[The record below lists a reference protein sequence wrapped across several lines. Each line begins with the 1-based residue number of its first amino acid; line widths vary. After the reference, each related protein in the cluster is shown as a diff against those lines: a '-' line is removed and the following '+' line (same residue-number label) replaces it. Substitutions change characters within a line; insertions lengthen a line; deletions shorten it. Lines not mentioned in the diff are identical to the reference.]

1 MKYELLVAVATQKK
15 IKKIVFG
22 FSVGITCQLQ
32 PDQLFE
38 VFPKFLNIIN
48 VSSFFIVSHRISKE
62 LLMFLKYILTY
73 YILSETYI

>member
-1 MKYELLVAVATQKK
+1 MKYELLVAVATQ
-15 IKKIVFG
+15 KKIVFG

-48 VSSFFIVSHRISKE
+48 VSSF
-62 LLMFLKYILTY
+62 L
-73 YILSETYI
+73 